1 MDLKK
6 QEELE
11 KALKIAQF
19 MKDAQGKL
27 KKVNNYSGIG
37 AAVRTMIDGGVVKT
51 NYPSDDYLTRDD
63 DPDNN

>member
-6 QEELE
+6 QAELD

-51 NYPSDDYLTRDD
+51 NYPSDDYLKDED
-63 DPDNN
+63 K

>member
-6 QEELE
+6 QDELD

-51 NYPSDDYLTRDD
+51 NYPSDDYLKDED
-63 DPDNN
+63 K